1 MTPKK
6 HIPVL
11 LQEVLEFAHPACGES
26 RSNVL
31 DCTLGYGGHS
41 DEILNKIPDAYVYGL
56 DKDKTLLE
64 EVENTLLKKYPSR
77 FKAYNLCFS
86 DLAQLKGVNKLENGT
101 TLSEYNF
108 ILADLGISS
117 IQLDDPDRGFSYKSD
132 GPLDMRMDTT
142 QELTAEIVLN
152 TWEERPL
159 FLVFAEGGVG
169 SLSKI
174 LAKEVIARRPLKSTR
189 DFKVICEDVFKRDR
203 KRKKQ
208 GPSNSPATVPF
219 QAIRIA
225 VNNEFS
231 SINELLLQSISFL
244 APGGCLA
251 VISFHSLE
259 DKLVARAMRW
269 WSSMRSKG
277 LHPEDLPLGT
287 LRTRKAIEPSEEE
300 VKLNSRSKS
309 ARMRVFQ
316 RNETPLWRERTFLP

>member
-1 MTPKK
+1 MTQKN

-11 LQEVLEFAHPACGES
+11 LQEVLEFAHFACGES
-26 RSNVL
+26 TSNVL

-41 DEILNKIPDAYVYGL
+41 DEILKKIPGAYVLGL

-64 EVENTLLKKYPSR
+64 EVQNELLKKYPSR

-86 DLAQLKGVNKLENGT
+86 EIGQLKGLKLENGS
-101 TLSEYNF
+101 TLSECNF

-117 IQLDDPDRGFSYKSD
+117 IQLDDPYRGFSYKSD
-132 GPLDMRMDTT
+132 GPLDMRMNTS

-189 DFKVICEDVFKRDR
+189 DFKAICEDVFKRDR

-208 GPSNSPATVPF
+208 GSSNSPATVPF

-231 SINELLLQSISFL
+231 SINQLLTQSISFL

-287 LRTRKAIEPSEEE
+287 IRTRKAIEPGEEE
-300 VKLNSRSKS
+300 IKLNSRSKS
-309 ARMRVFQ
+309 ARMRVFE